1 MFKNFFF
8 IAWPAIGM
16 IDTKKGYNISTIRR
30 DGKKKKERKK
40 RSVYITETE
49 KRKWS
54 SAKLKSSAD
63 GHSAMITSY
72 QLLSIL

>member
-30 DGKKKKERKK
+30 DGKKKKKEKK
-40 RSVYITETE
+40 DLYTSLKQRRENGPQQ
-49 KRKWS
+49 S
-54 SAKLKSSAD
+54 SRAAQMD
-63 GHSAMITSY
+63 T
-72 QLLSIL
+72 QP